1 MKYAIGVILALAVI
15 SLLIFPDFR
24 KKLKVLVGG
33 FLNVFVEDQAK
44 TPEGATAVFNQAIA
58 EVQEKYN
65 QATSTLNKLA
75 GELSH
80 AKSHEEHLRNKIKQI
95 EASCE
100 SLVKA
105 GRMQEAQI
113 YAEKRAELKSEL
125 ESEKARIV
133 KLNPM
138 VAEATQIHAAYG
150 KKLKELESKKKETVN
165 KIKMNSQMK
174 DLYGDLDEL
183 RKDSATDKMLSS
195 VLDGSDEL
203 EKEADGA
210 RIVHENRTSTKIA
223 RAEQEAAK
231 VQSDA
236 YLESLKKK
244 YNGGK

>member
-1 MKYAIGVILALAVI
+1 MEYVIGVIVALAVLA
-15 SLLIFPDFR
+15 LLIFPDFR
-24 KKLKVLVGG
+24 KKLMVLIGG
-33 FLNVFVEDQAK
+33 LLNVFVEDQAK
-44 TPEGATAVFNQAIA
+44 TPEGAAAVFNQAIA

-65 QATSTLNKLA
+65 QASSTLNKLA

-80 AKSHEEHLRNKIKQI
+80 AKANAERLENKIKQT

-113 YAEKRAELKSEL
+113 YAEKRSELKAELDD
-125 ESEKARIV
+125 EKNRIA
-133 KLNPM
+133 KLTPM
-138 VAEATQIHAAYG
+138 VAEATQIHATYG
-150 KKLKELESKKKETVN
+150 KNLKELERKKKETVN

-183 RKDSATDKMLSS
+183 RKDTATDKMLSS
-195 VLDGSDEL
+195 VLDGSSEL

-210 RIVHENRTSTKIA
+210 RIVHENRASTKIA

-231 VQSDA
+231 VKSDE

-244 YNGGK
+244 YNGGN